1 MSANNINEAARSV
14 LADRTVSQQKGHPS
28 ASIDNVNIPQSR
40 SVDNNL
46 LIKLLKPR
54 EVASILGVSLAQVY
68 RLAGNE
74 LPAVRFGGNTVRFRA
89 SDVETYINSRVIGG
103 EYVRSNNG

>member
-1 MSANNINEAARSV
+1 MNANKINEAARSV
-14 LADRTVSQQKGHPS
+14 AADRTGSQQKGFPP
-28 ASIDNVNIPQSR
+28 ASIDNVNIPQSK

-46 LIKLLKPR
+46 FIKLLKPR

-74 LPAVRFGGNTVRFRA
+74 LPAVRFGGNTVRFRMEDLQRFIE
-89 SDVETYINSRVIGG
+89 SNLRGGIN
-103 EYVRSNNG
+103 EN